1 MASST
6 SAISW
11 SNLTVTTTSKA
22 TKMPQK
28 TILSNLTGDIKT
40 GSLLAVMGPTGSGK
54 TTLLNALGHR
64 FETEL
69 NYQGVVRFN
78 GEKWQKD
85 RKSQVG
91 FVEQDDIV
99 IDVLT
104 VRQSLRFVAELRLP
118 DTMSLATRLSK
129 IELVVKRLR
138 LTKCLDSKVADI
150 SGGERKRLCIAQE
163 LIVEPKLILLDE
175 PTSGLDST
183 TAKLVVE
190 YLQELSNQE
199 QNDLTI
205 LATIHQPSS
214 QVFHM
219 FTNLLLLSEGRT
231 VFHGASQDAVQY
243 FNALGF
249 ICPINYNPAD
259 HFMDLVVL
267 GKLDTSDIQNR
278 LYKDFTI
285 STSSTSSPSSPSPT
299 PACTSSTSST
309 SSWIRYARPWQT
321 QVSILVR
328 RMWLVEQQA
337 QFTLQNVILY
347 FGLAIICAIL
357 WIRIGYQETDIFKRT
372 SLCFWLVG
380 TWTFFPLFNA
390 LFAFGLDQILVG
402 KELSINSYRLSA
414 YYVSKSLVS
423 LPAFFLWAFIYHVI
437 VHFVT
442 GLNDSFSSY
451 ILLYLTI
458 MLNILAT
465 QGIGLSISAGV
476 SQEYILTSCILC
488 VTAMFSYGGFFVPMQ
503 SMSPIY
509 SWIVYI
515 DPIHYAF
522 RLVTGVVF
530 GSYAPLEFQCG
541 EMNETI
547 YPQSCGRTSNS
558 RTISSVDVL
567 NSVGTGDLPLWI
579 SAAALGVI
587 AVVTRS
593 LAYCVLRY
601 KWVILVQQKEM
612 KEVFEVL
619 DDTRLCSMKSTKS
632 GGKDRK
638 DGSGDGNEFNRSI
651 DTKVEM
657 VDVELHV

>member
-231 VFHGASQDAVQY
+231 VFHGASD
-243 FNALGF
+243 
-249 ICPINYNPAD
+249 
-259 HFMDLVVL
+259 
-267 GKLDTSDIQNR
+267 
-278 LYKDFTI
+278 
-285 STSSTSSPSSPSPT
+285 
-299 PACTSSTSST
+299 
-309 SSWIRYARPWQT
+309 
-321 QVSILVR
+321 
-328 RMWLVEQQA
+328 
-337 QFTLQNVILY
+337 
-347 FGLAIICAIL
+347 
-357 WIRIGYQETDIFKRT
+357 
-372 SLCFWLVG
+372 SL
-380 TWTFFPLFNA
+380 
-390 LFAFGLDQILVG
+390 
-402 KELSINSYRLSA
+402 LSIRS
-414 YYVSKSLVS
+414 
-423 LPAFFLWAFIYHVI
+423 
-437 VHFVT
+437 
-442 GLNDSFSSY
+442 
-451 ILLYLTI
+451 
-458 MLNILAT
+458 
-465 QGIGLSISAGV
+465 
-476 SQEYILTSCILC
+476 
-488 VTAMFSYGGFFVPMQ
+488 
-503 SMSPIY
+503 
-509 SWIVYI
+509 VYI
-515 DPIHYAF
+515 
-522 RLVTGVVF
+522 
-530 GSYAPLEFQCG
+530 
-541 EMNETI
+541 
-547 YPQSCGRTSNS
+547 
-558 RTISSVDVL
+558 
-567 NSVGTGDLPLWI
+567 
-579 SAAALGVI
+579 
-587 AVVTRS
+587 
-593 LAYCVLRY
+593 
-601 KWVILVQQKEM
+601 
-612 KEVFEVL
+612 
-619 DDTRLCSMKSTKS
+619 
-632 GGKDRK
+632 
-638 DGSGDGNEFNRSI
+638 
-651 DTKVEM
+651 
-657 VDVELHV
+657 